1 MKKINALLI
10 LTLLLIGFNSIAQK
24 NAKIKSF
31 SSNDYDLFGEKFKV
45 SKILNQ
51 REMLKKYKSL
61 KKGDTI
67 TVQFQSNIKSVC
79 KKKGCWMKMQ
89 LASDNDSF
97 VKFKDY
103 SFFVPLNADDSQA
116 IVNGKAF
123 VDVVSVDELKHYAK
137 DGGKS
142 TSEIAK
148 ITKPEITYSFLAS
161 GVYIK
166 K

>member
-10 LTLLLIGFNSIAQK
+10 ITLLLVGFNSIAQK

-31 SSNDYDLFGEKFKV
+31 NSNDYTLFGEKFKV

-51 REMLKKYKSL
+51 KEMLKKYKSL

-89 LASDNDSF
+89 LAGDNDSF

-103 SFFVPLNADDSQA
+103 SFFVPLNADNSQA
-116 IVNGKAF
+116 IVIGKAF

-142 TSEIAK
+142 TTEIAK
-148 ITKPEITYSFLAS
+148 IIKPEITYSFLAS